1 VHSAAALRLGYVR
14 AVGPVDLRRRAPGA
28 KAPVLILGFNAGLED
43 LLHPRRQRQ
52 GQRQRQRLAL
62 RAFVVPTLRQAQGR
76 LLRKRR
82 EGWGTRFVSCGGEVK
97 VPVPRLFKERR
108 DKDGPP
114 GIDPPFAKLIRG
126 GWFAKVFFMSD
137 RVMSESAMSEST
149 EQIRELLDS
158 VYRVDSGRILA
169 TLIRLLGDFDLA
181 EEAMH
186 EAFAAALSLWPK
198 SGVPGNPRPWLI
210 STARFKAI
218 DTLRRRARFDASQD
232 EFVRYFEA
240 QSISAERSNKNEEH
254 GLEDDYLE
262 DDRLRLIFT
271 CCHPSLAPDARVAL
285 TLREV
290 CGLTTE
296 EIAKAFL
303 ITPRTLAQRVVRAK
317 AKIRET
323 PIRYEVPTPGEL
335 PERLGAV
342 LQVIY
347 LVFNEGYS
355 AAAGAEVTRAELTGE
370 AIRLGRLLVELH
382 LTELGPEPEVIGL
395 LSLMLLQESRRA
407 ARNSPT
413 GELILLEN
421 QDRALWNREQ
431 IAEGVALLEKALQY
445 RQKSRRFGSYTLQ
458 AAIAA
463 VHAEAES
470 VARTDWRQIVALY
483 DRLLQV
489 QPSPVVQLNRA
500 VAIAM
505 RDGPEAGLT
514 NIDAV
519 LEHGELANYY
529 LAHSAR
535 ADMCR
540 RLGRTAE
547 ARASYE
553 KALAL
558 TQQEP
563 ERQFLQERIRQ
574 LK

>member
-1 VHSAAALRLGYVR
+1 MLP
-14 AVGPVDLRRRAPGA
+14 PVPEQLRRT
-28 KAPVLILGFNAGLED
+28 VD
-43 LLHPRRQRQ
+43 
-52 GQRQRQRLAL
+52 AL
-62 RAFVVPTLRQAQGR
+62 YR
-76 LLRKRR
+76 
-82 EGWGTRFVSCGGEVK
+82 
-97 VPVPRLFKERR
+97 
-108 DKDGPP
+108 
-114 GIDPPFAKLIRG
+114 
-126 GWFAKVFFMSD
+126 
-137 RVMSESAMSEST
+137 SESG
-149 EQIRELLDS
+149 
-158 VYRVDSGRILA
+158 RVLA
-169 TLIRLLGDFDLA
+169 TLVRLLGDLDLA

-186 EAFAAALSLWPK
+186 EAFAAALESWPQAGIPDK
-198 SGVPGNPRPWLI
+198 PRPWLI

-218 DTLRRRARFDASQD
+218 DGMRRRARFDGAQQD
-232 EFVRYFEA
+232 LIAHIESRLNDA
-240 QSISAERSNKNEEH
+240 P
-254 GLEDDYLE
+254 LEDEEIE

-271 CCHPSLAPDARVAL
+271 CCHPALPPEGQVAL
-285 TLREV
+285 TLREI

-296 EIAKAFL
+296 EIARAFL
-303 ITPRTLAQRVVRAK
+303 VTPATLAQRIVRAK
-317 AKIRET
+317 ALIRDKAI
-323 PIRYEVPTPGEL
+323 PYQVPTPQEL
-335 PERLGAV
+335 PERLHAV

-370 AIRLGRLLVELH
+370 AIRLGRLL
-382 LTELGPEPEVIGL
+382 TELQPEPEVPMSEILGL
-395 LSLMLLQESRRA
+395 LALMLLQESRRA
-407 ARNSPT
+407 ARTSPT

-421 QDRALWNREQ
+421 QDRSLWNREQ
-431 IAEGVALLEKALQY
+431 IAEGTAFVEKAL
-445 RQKSRRFGSYTLQ
+445 KSRRFGSYTLQ

-470 VARTDWRQIVALY
+470 AAATDWRQIVALY
-483 DRLLQV
+483 NQLVRI
-489 QPSPVVQLNRA
+489 QPSPVVYLNRA

-505 RDGPEAGLT
+505 RDSPEAGLKH
-514 NIDAV
+514 IDAL

-535 ADMCR
+535 AEMYR

>member
-1 VHSAAALRLGYVR
+1 MEKLSASWCVLLLKFPGHDLGS
-14 AVGPVDLRRRAPGA
+14 L
-28 KAPVLILGFNAGLED
+28 
-43 LLHPRRQRQ
+43 
-52 GQRQRQRLAL
+52 
-62 RAFVVPTLRQAQGR
+62 
-76 LLRKRR
+76 
-82 EGWGTRFVSCGGEVK
+82 C
-97 VPVPRLFKERR
+97 
-108 DKDGPP
+108 
-114 GIDPPFAKLIRG
+114 IDPLFAKLIRG
-126 GWFAKVFFMSD
+126 SWFAKVVD
-137 RVMSESAMSEST
+137 MSEHST
-149 EQIRELLDS
+149 EQIREMLDS
-158 VYRVDSGRILA
+158 LYRVDSRRILA

-186 EAFAAALSLWPK
+186 EAFAAALSSWPA
-198 SGVPGNPRPWLI
+198 SGVPDNPRPWLI
-210 STARFKAI
+210 STGRFRAI

-232 EFVRYFEA
+232 DLVRYLEA
-240 QSISAERSNKNEEH
+240 QSSSAETSNE
-254 GLEDDYLE
+254 GDSLE

-271 CCHPSLAPDARVAL
+271 CCHPSLAPEAQVAL

-303 ITPRTLAQRVVRAK
+303 TTPRTLAQRIVRAK
-317 AKIRET
+317 AKIRDT
-323 PIRYEVPTPGEL
+323 RIPYEVPTPHEL

-342 LQVIY
+342 LQVVY

-355 AAAGAEVTRAELTGE
+355 AAAGTQVTRAELTGE
-370 AIRLGRLLVELH
+370 AIRLGRLL
-382 LTELGPEPEVIGL
+382 TELQPEPEIIGL

-407 ARNSPT
+407 ARTSPT

-421 QDRALWNREQ
+421 QDRLLWNREQ
-431 IAEGVALLEKALQY
+431 IAEGVTLLEKAL
-445 RQKSRRFGSYTLQ
+445 KSRRFGPYTLQ

-463 VHAEAES
+463 VHAQAES
-470 VARTDWRQIVALY
+470 FAVTDWGQIVAIY
-483 DRLLQV
+483 DQLVRI

-514 NIDAV
+514 HIDAA
-519 LEHGELANYY
+519 LEHGELANYH

-547 ARASYE
+547 ARSSYE

>member
-1 VHSAAALRLGYVR
+1 
-14 AVGPVDLRRRAPGA
+14 
-28 KAPVLILGFNAGLED
+28 
-43 LLHPRRQRQ
+43 
-52 GQRQRQRLAL
+52 
-62 RAFVVPTLRQAQGR
+62 
-76 LLRKRR
+76 
-82 EGWGTRFVSCGGEVK
+82 
-97 VPVPRLFKERR
+97 
-108 DKDGPP
+108 
-114 GIDPPFAKLIRG
+114 
-126 GWFAKVFFMSD
+126 
-137 RVMSESAMSEST
+137 MSEQAMPEPSPQ
-149 EQIRELLDS
+149 QINDPTHDQVRELLDS
-158 VYRVDSGRILA
+158 LYRVDSGRSLA

-186 EAFAAALSLWPK
+186 EAFAAALSLWPS

-218 DTLRRRARFDASQD
+218 DTLRRRARFDASQVD
-232 EFVRYFEA
+232 LVRHLEA
-240 QSISAERSNKNEEH
+240 QSSSAEES
-254 GLEDDYLE
+254 LEDDLLE

-271 CCHPSLAPDARVAL
+271 CCHPSLAPEARVAL

-303 ITPRTLAQRVVRAK
+303 TTPRTLAQRIVRAK

-323 PIRYEVPTPGEL
+323 RIPYEVPTPQEL

-342 LQVIY
+342 LQVTY

-355 AAAGAEVTRAELTGE
+355 AAAGAEATPADMTGE
-370 AIRLGRLLVELH
+370 GIRLGRLL
-382 LTELGPEPEVIGL
+382 LGLRPEPEVVGWEIMGPEVTGL
-395 LSLMLLQESRRA
+395 LALMLLQESRHA
-407 ARNSPT
+407 ARTSPT

-421 QDRALWNREQ
+421 QDRALWNKEQ
-431 IAEGVALLEKALQY
+431 IAEGVALLEKAL
-445 RQKSRRFGSYTLQ
+445 KSRRFGAYTLQ

-470 VARTDWRQIVALY
+470 VAATDWPQIVALY
-483 DRLLQV
+483 DQLVRI

-505 RDGPEAGLT
+505 RDGPEAGLAH
-514 NIDAV
+514 IDTV
-519 LEHGELANYY
+519 LEPSSGKQGELANYY

-535 ADMCR
+535 ADMYR
-540 RLGRTAE
+540 RFGRTAE
-547 ARASYE
+547 ALASYE

-563 ERQFLQERIRQ
+563 ERQFLQQRIRQ

>member
-1 VHSAAALRLGYVR
+1 MGKSRAQLCRVRPSA
-14 AVGPVDLRRRAPGA
+14 
-28 KAPVLILGFNAGLED
+28 ILSWMP
-43 LLHPRRQRQ
+43 PREPEQ
-52 GQRQRQRLAL
+52 LSKSIE
-62 RAFVVPTLRQAQGR
+62 TLYR
-76 LLRKRR
+76 
-82 EGWGTRFVSCGGEVK
+82 
-97 VPVPRLFKERR
+97 
-108 DKDGPP
+108 
-114 GIDPPFAKLIRG
+114 
-126 GWFAKVFFMSD
+126 
-137 RVMSESAMSEST
+137 SE
-149 EQIRELLDS
+149 
-158 VYRVDSGRILA
+158 SGRILA
-169 TLIRLLGDFDLA
+169 TLVRLLGDLDVA

-186 EAFAAALSLWPK
+186 EAFAAALDAWPQAGIPDK
-198 SGVPGNPRPWLI
+198 PRPWLI

-218 DTLRRRARFDASQD
+218 DGMRRRARFDAAQKDLELYLETSVNETSYED
-232 EFVRYFEA
+232 EE
-240 QSISAERSNKNEEH
+240 I
-254 GLEDDYLE
+254 E

-271 CCHPSLAPDARVAL
+271 CCHPALPSEAQVAL

-296 EIAKAFL
+296 EIARAFL
-303 ITPRTLAQRVVRAK
+303 VTPAALAQRIVRAK

-323 PIRYEVPTPGEL
+323 PIPYEVPTPQEL
-335 PERLGAV
+335 PERLDAV

-370 AIRLGRLLVELH
+370 AIRLGRLL
-382 LTELGPEPEVIGL
+382 TELQPEPEIPKPEIMGL
-395 LSLMLLQESRRA
+395 LALMLLQESRRA
-407 ARNSPT
+407 ARTSPT

-421 QDRALWNREQ
+421 QDRSLWNREQ
-431 IAEGVALLEKALQY
+431 ITEGVALLEKALN
-445 RQKSRRFGSYTLQ
+445 SRRFGPYTLQ

-470 VARTDWRQIVALY
+470 VAATDWRQIVAIY
-483 DRLLQV
+483 DQLVRI
-489 QPSPVVQLNRA
+489 QPSPVVHLNRA

-505 RDGPEAGLT
+505 RDGPEAGLAH
-514 NIDAV
+514 IDAV

>member
-1 VHSAAALRLGYVR
+1 
-14 AVGPVDLRRRAPGA
+14 
-28 KAPVLILGFNAGLED
+28 
-43 LLHPRRQRQ
+43 
-52 GQRQRQRLAL
+52 
-62 RAFVVPTLRQAQGR
+62 
-76 LLRKRR
+76 
-82 EGWGTRFVSCGGEVK
+82 
-97 VPVPRLFKERR
+97 
-108 DKDGPP
+108 
-114 GIDPPFAKLIRG
+114 
-126 GWFAKVFFMSD
+126 
-137 RVMSESAMSEST
+137 MSERST

-158 VYRVDSGRILA
+158 LYRVDSGRILA

-186 EAFAAALSLWPK
+186 EAFAAALSLWPR

-232 EFVRYFEA
+232 ELVRYLEA
-240 QSISAERSNKNEEH
+240 QWSSAERSNEE
-254 GLEDDYLE
+254 DSLE

-271 CCHPSLAPDARVAL
+271 CCHPSLAPEAHVAL

-303 ITPRTLAQRVVRAK
+303 ITPRTLAQRIVRAK
-317 AKIRET
+317 AKIRDT
-323 PIRYEVPTPGEL
+323 PIRYEVPTPQEL

-355 AAAGAEVTRAELTGE
+355 AAAGAEVTRAELTGV
-370 AIRLGRLLVELH
+370 AIRLGRLLAELQ
-382 LTELGPEPEVIGL
+382 PEPEVWGSEVTGL
-395 LSLMLLQESRRA
+395 LSLMLLQESRRD
-407 ARNSPT
+407 ARTSPT

-421 QDRALWNREQ
+421 QDRSLWNREQ
-431 IAEGVALLEKALQY
+431 IAEGVALLEKALGY
-445 RQKSRRFGSYTLQ
+445 RGTSRRFGSYTLQ
-458 AAIAA
+458 AGIAA

-470 VARTDWRQIVALY
+470 VAATDWRQIVALY
-483 DRLLQV
+483 DQLVRI
-489 QPSPVVQLNRA
+489 QPSPVVELNRA

-505 RDGPEAGLT
+505 RDGPEAGLAQ
-514 NIDAV
+514 IDAV
-519 LEHGELANYY
+519 LQHGELANYY

-535 ADMCR
+535 ADMYR
-540 RLGRTAE
+540 RLGRPAE
-547 ARASYE
+547 ARSAYE

>member
-1 VHSAAALRLGYVR
+1 M
-14 AVGPVDLRRRAPGA
+14 P
-28 KAPVLILGFNAGLED
+28 
-43 LLHPRRQRQ
+43 
-52 GQRQRQRLAL
+52 
-62 RAFVVPTLRQAQGR
+62 
-76 LLRKRR
+76 
-82 EGWGTRFVSCGGEVK
+82 
-97 VPVPRLFKERR
+97 ER
-108 DKDGPP
+108 
-114 GIDPPFAKLIRG
+114 
-126 GWFAKVFFMSD
+126 
-137 RVMSESAMSEST
+137 ST
-149 EQIRELLDS
+149 EQIHELLDS
-158 VYRVDSGRILA
+158 LYRVDSKRILA

-186 EAFAAALSLWPK
+186 EAFAAALGVWPQ
-198 SGVPGNPRPWLI
+198 SGVPDNPRPWLI

-232 EFVRYFEA
+232 ELVRYLET
-240 QSISAERSNKNEEH
+240 QSSSPERSDSEARSN
-254 GLEDDYLE
+254 EDDSVE

-271 CCHPSLAPDARVAL
+271 CCHPSLAPEARVAL

-303 ITPRTLAQRVVRAK
+303 ITPRTLAQRIVRAK

-323 PIRYEVPTPGEL
+323 PIPYEVPTPQEL
-335 PERLGAV
+335 PERLDAV

-355 AAAGAEVTRAELTGE
+355 AATGAEVMRAELTTE
-370 AIRLGRLLVELH
+370 AIRLGRLLAELH
-382 LTELGPEPEVIGL
+382 PEPEVIGL
-395 LSLMLLQESRRA
+395 LSLMLLQESRHA
-407 ARNSPT
+407 ARTSPT

-421 QDRALWNREQ
+421 QDRSLWNREQ
-431 IAEGVALLEKALQY
+431 IAEGLALLAKALE
-445 RQKSRRFGSYTLQ
+445 SRRFGSYTLQ

-463 VHAEAES
+463 IHAEAES
-470 VARTDWRQIVALY
+470 IAATDWRQIVALY
-483 DRLLQV
+483 DQLLRI

-500 VAIAM
+500 VAISEC
-505 RDGPEAGLT
+505 DGPEAGLT
-514 NIDAV
+514 HIDAL
-519 LEHGELANYY
+519 LEHGELGNYY

-535 ADMCR
+535 AELCR

-558 TQQEP
+558 TQQGP

>member
-1 VHSAAALRLGYVR
+1 MQS
-14 AVGPVDLRRRAPGA
+14 
-28 KAPVLILGFNAGLED
+28 
-43 LLHPRRQRQ
+43 
-52 GQRQRQRLAL
+52 
-62 RAFVVPTLRQAQGR
+62 
-76 LLRKRR
+76 
-82 EGWGTRFVSCGGEVK
+82 
-97 VPVPRLFKERR
+97 
-108 DKDGPP
+108 
-114 GIDPPFAKLIRG
+114 PFAKLIRRSR
-126 GWFAKVFFMSD
+126 FARVAFMP
-137 RVMSESAMSEST
+137 ESST
-149 EQIRELLDS
+149 ERIRELLDS
-158 VYRVDSGRILA
+158 LYRVDSGRILA
-169 TLIRLLGDFDLA
+169 SLIRLLGDFDLA

-186 EAFAAALSLWPK
+186 EAFAAAVSLWPRN
-198 SGVPGNPRPWLI
+198 GVPDNPRPWLI

-218 DTLRRRARFDASQD
+218 DTLRRRARFDASQY
-232 EFVRYFEA
+232 ELARYLEA
-240 QSISAERSNKNEEH
+240 QMLATETSREE
-254 GLEDDYLE
+254 DSVE

-271 CCHPSLAPDARVAL
+271 CCHPSLPPEARIAL

-303 ITPRTLAQRVVRAK
+303 ITPRTLAQRIVRAK
-317 AKIRET
+317 AKIRDT
-323 PIRYEVPTPGEL
+323 PIRYEAPSQEEL
-335 PERLGAV
+335 PERLDAV

-370 AIRLGRLLVELH
+370 AIRLGRLLSELQ
-382 LTELGPEPEVIGL
+382 PEPEVIGL

-407 ARNSPT
+407 ARTSPA

-421 QDRALWNREQ
+421 QDRLLWNREQ
-431 IAEGVALLEKALQY
+431 IAEGVALVEKALS
-445 RQKSRRFGSYTLQ
+445 SRRFGAYTLQ

-470 VARTDWRQIVALY
+470 TAATDWRQIVALY
-483 DRLLQV
+483 NQLVRI
-489 QPSPVVQLNRA
+489 QPSPVVHLNRA

-514 NIDAV
+514 HIDAV

-535 ADMCR
+535 ADMYR

-547 ARASYE
+547 ARSAYE

-563 ERQFLQERIRQ
+563 ERRFLEERIRQ
-574 LK
+574 LVHR

>member
-1 VHSAAALRLGYVR
+1 MPP
-14 AVGPVDLRRRAPGA
+14 PVPEQLSRTIETLYRSESGR
-28 KAPVLILGFNAGLED
+28 VLA
-43 LLHPRRQRQ
+43 
-52 GQRQRQRLAL
+52 
-62 RAFVVPTLRQAQGR
+62 TLVR
-76 LLRKRR
+76 LLRD
-82 EGWGTRFVSCGGEVK
+82 
-97 VPVPRLFKERR
+97 L
-108 DKDGPP
+108 
-114 GIDPPFAKLIRG
+114 
-126 GWFAKVFFMSD
+126 
-137 RVMSESAMSEST
+137 
-149 EQIRELLDS
+149 
-158 VYRVDSGRILA
+158 
-169 TLIRLLGDFDLA
+169 DLA

-186 EAFAAALSLWPK
+186 EAFAAALESWPRTGIPDK
-198 SGVPGNPRPWLI
+198 PRPWLI

-218 DTLRRRARFDASQD
+218 DTLRRRARFDTSQD
-232 EFVRYFEA
+232 ELVRYLEA
-240 QSISAERSNKNEEH
+240 QGSSAERSNEE
-254 GLEDDYLE
+254 DSLE

-271 CCHPSLAPDARVAL
+271 CCHPSLAPEARVAL

-303 ITPRTLAQRVVRAK
+303 TTPSTLAQRIVRAK

-323 PIRYEVPTPGEL
+323 PIPYEVPTPQEL

-370 AIRLGRLLVELH
+370 SIRLGRLL
-382 LTELGPEPEVIGL
+382 TELRPEPEVIGL

-407 ARNSPT
+407 ARTSPT

-421 QDRALWNREQ
+421 QDRSLWNREQ
-431 IAEGVALLEKALQY
+431 IAEGLALLEKAL
-445 RQKSRRFGSYTLQ
+445 KSRRFGSYTLQ

-463 VHAEAES
+463 VHAQAES
-470 VARTDWRQIVALY
+470 VAVTDWRQIVAIY
-483 DRLLQV
+483 DQLVRI

-505 RDGPEAGLT
+505 CDGPEAGLAQ
-514 NIDAV
+514 IDAV
-519 LEHGELANYY
+519 LEQGELANYY

-535 ADMCR
+535 ADMYR

-547 ARASYE
+547 ARSSYE
-553 KALAL
+553 KALEL